1 VDEANPIGEGG
12 FGKVYRGVHRKSGQ
26 VVAIKYIDLTDFLKK
41 ANKVDEIYK
50 EAKILMN
57 INHKY
62 IIKIHFG
69 FILGNNMVV
78 VMDYCE
84 GGELIDLAREKD
96 GLTELETRTIIKQV
110 T

>member
-1 VDEANPIGEGG
+1 
-12 FGKVYRGVHRKSGQ
+12 VYRGVHRKSGA
-26 VVAIKYIDLTDFLKK
+26 VVAIKYIDLTEFLKK
-41 ANKVDEIYK
+41 ANKVDEIFK

-57 INHKY
+57 LAHKY

-69 FILGNNMVV
+69 FILANNMVV

-84 GGELIDLAREKD
+84 GGELIDLAREKN
-96 GLTELETRTIIKQV
+96 GLTEVETRRIIKQV